1 MTVLSKSLSGK
12 YRLTARRF
20 QVGVRSGVSLCLR
33 PGRVLAGLAV
43 MVASLACGGSLAG
56 GETVT
61 PADFGRAGHWQV
73 YKWNKAKGRLA
84 IAADFP
90 AGTKPAAGQT
100 GKSLKV
106 TVQFSAGKTFEFF
119 QVALPKPRAIEKDIT
134 AATCWIKGSATPHF
148 IEFYFTDAHG
158 KNVKVSPR
166 PGRLSFSGWKLV
178 RAEIPAEWDGP
189 LTFRGMGF
197 HNWHVKDAAAATVH
211 LAKFELHVGKRV
223 RPVLPPLDKPVKTP
237 QHPLGPRRPRAQAP
251 RRDGAKL
258 VDAGPP
264 FGKLTLIDEIDCGD
278 PTDPHKL
285 AEGPGRASRIETILG
300 QACRVLPNDGG
311 AKYFAYRLGAG
322 KGLVPGVAYVL
333 AVEYPEDKA
342 RTTFILNRGCET
354 MRGFRTG
361 AALGDVI
368 YTYTNNNVESRKVP
382 LAGEYRTWKQFF
394 FLHDRFP
401 GISQPRGAGPRGEMP
416 ADGFRVIVAQS
427 RADNAPLSAGAAVRR
442 IRLFEVARPD
452 RLNVALRLP
461 PPGLPRR
468 HVFWREEMAD
478 GVIHSRAAEQ
488 RGVKNDTDWLE
499 YKARLMQFL
508 GMNTF
513 CKDLLEFGHNQ
524 GWDSALFGGTGWVNQ
539 SKTPMRWRDTLAM
552 LKDYPF
558 DVLPYYEYAGSIGRF
573 GHGSSRRCRPLSD
586 IGTYTHI
593 TWSEKANLDVTAPAA
608 VEDAKKILYATIV
621 RHASDARFVG
631 AWFRT
636 RPSNI
641 PVSFSDRCLALFA
654 REVGLSAGVTR
665 AMLTKDPALLKRYT
679 TWWFSKRK
687 AFLLALRDYLRK
699 GASSKAVVLFTADGS
714 ESGVSLGGWDKK
726 VVTDDVAQWRKLL
739 TGTVHAKTVPA
750 DYRQVAAGRLYAKA
764 LLAPRPTWGTWE
776 WQHSLPQAD
785 PDAYADVDGVM
796 MTYSFNQAYTV
807 ADAAAMQTFRTP
819 GGLAMIRHYALNENV
834 MDKLLGYFVIDVER
848 AGPYCML
855 AEARAMARGD
865 PRYLGYLASNR
876 FNRGFPE
883 YVRRFNRAFLALP
896 ALPGTL
902 EPGACDDP
910 EITVRT
916 IRTKRHGTYVAIVN
930 TGLTSKGAVTVRLP
944 ASGAV
949 TDAATGKRI
958 PAAGKTLTLSFYPCQ
973 LRALHLAN

>member
-1 MTVLSKSLSGK
+1 MS
-12 YRLTARRF
+12 AMRF
-20 QVGVRSGVSLCLR
+20 QAAVRSGVSACR
-33 PGRVLAGLAV
+33 GHGRVMASLAAV
-43 MVASLACGGSLAG
+43 VASLACGGSGRGA
-56 GETVT
+56 ETVI
-61 PADFGRAGHWQV
+61 PADLGRQGHWQA
-73 YKWNKAKGRLA
+73 YEWNKAKGR
-84 IAADFP
+84 IAVDAAFP
-90 AGTKPAAGQT
+90 ADATPGAGQT

-119 QVALPKPRAIEKDIT
+119 QVALPKPRALEKDIA
-134 AATCWIKGSATPHF
+134 AATCWIKGSATPHYV
-148 IEFYFTDAHG
+148 EFYFTDAHG

-178 RAEIPAEWDGP
+178 RAKIPAEWNGP

-197 HNWHVKDAAAATVH
+197 HNWHVTDAAVATVH

-223 RPVLPPLDKPVKTP
+223 RPVLPPLDKPIATP
-237 QHPLGPRRPRAQAP
+237 PRPLGPRRPRAKAP
-251 RRDGAKL
+251 PRDAAAL
-258 VDAGPP
+258 ADAGEP
-264 FGKLTLIDEIDCGD
+264 FGKLTLIDEINCAD

-285 AEGPGRASRIETILG
+285 AEGPGKASRIETILG
-300 QACRVLPNDGG
+300 RPCRVLPNRGG
-311 AKYFAYRLGAG
+311 AKYFAYRIGAG

-368 YTYTNNNVESRKVP
+368 YTYTNNNVESLKVP
-382 LAGEYRTWKQFF
+382 LAGGYRTWKQFF

-401 GISQPRGAGPRGEMP
+401 GISQPRGAGPRGDLP

-427 RADNAPLSAGAAVRR
+427 RAANAPMSAGAAVRR
-442 IRLFEVARPD
+442 IRLFEVARPE

-461 PPGLPRR
+461 PAGLPRR
-468 HVFWREEMAD
+468 HLFWREEMAD
-478 GVIHSRAAEQ
+478 GVIHSSTADQ
-488 RGVKNDTDWLE
+488 RGVKNDTDWFE

-524 GWDSALFGGTGWVNQ
+524 GWDSAVFGGTNWVNQ
-539 SKTPMRWRDTLAM
+539 SKTPMRWRDALAM

-573 GHGSSRRCRPLSD
+573 GHGTSKRCRPLSD
-586 IGTYTHI
+586 IGSYTHI
-593 TWSEKANLDVTAPAA
+593 TWSEKANLDVTDPAA
-608 VEDAKKILYATIV
+608 LEDARKILYATIV
-621 RHASDARFVG
+621 RHAGDARFVG

-641 PVSFSDRCLALFA
+641 PVSFSDRALGRFA
-654 REVGLSAGVTR
+654 KESGLGGEGVTR
-665 AMLTKDPALLKRYT
+665 AMLTKDAALLKRYLA
-679 TWWFSKRK
+679 WWFGKRK

-699 GASSKAVVLFTADGS
+699 GAAGEAVVLFTADGS
-714 ESGVSLGGWDKK
+714 ESGVSLAGWDKK
-726 VVTDDVAQWRKLL
+726 IVTDDVPAWRKLL
-739 TGTVHAKTVPA
+739 TDKVHAKTVPT
-750 DYRQVAAGRLYAKA
+750 DHREVAAGRLYAKA
-764 LLAPRPTWGTWE
+764 LLAPRATWGTWE

-785 PDAYADVDGVM
+785 PNAYTDVDGVM
-796 MTYSFNQAYTV
+796 MTCSFNQACTV
-807 ADAAAMQTFRTP
+807 ADAAAMRTFRTP
-819 GGLAMIRHYALNENV
+819 GGLAMIRHYPLNENV

-855 AEARAMARGD
+855 AEAHAMARGD

-883 YVRRFNRAFLALP
+883 YVRRFNAAFLALP
-896 ALPGTL
+896 ALPSTL
-902 EPGACDDP
+902 AGGACDDP
-910 EITVRT
+910 DITVRT
-916 IRTKRHGTYVAIVN
+916 IPTKAHGTYFAIVN
-930 TGLTSKGAVTVRLP
+930 TALRSKPAVLIRLP
-944 ASGAV
+944 APGRV
-949 TDAATGKRI
+949 TDATTGRQI
-958 PAAGKTLTLSFYPCQ
+958 SPAGKTLKLNFHPCQ
-973 LRALHLAN
+973 LRALHVE